1 MNIVSI
7 DVGILH
13 LGVVCCDVTWE
24 QIEVKNVALID
35 ITKRCRHSN
44 CTLNHTN
51 HIVDRVDH
59 FIQGYK
65 TMLDKADRILIEK
78 QPPVGLISVEQLL
91 FDRLRD
97 KVEFIYPVSVHKHFG
112 IRKLDYDGRKA
123 FLVEKTKQYLTGTIY
138 DTLGKETRRCRCYGD
153 DHVLEKKFRT
163 KSASRI
169 GETGDTVRAFSVSWR
184 HIGHL
189 VLLVFHS

>member
-1 MNIVSI
+1 MYIVSI

-24 QIEVKNVALID
+24 QIDVKHVALID
-35 ITKRCRHSN
+35 ITKQCRQRN

-59 FIQGYK
+59 FIQVYK
-65 TMLDKADRILIEK
+65 TILDKADRILIEK
-78 QPPVGLISVEQLL
+78 QPIMGLISVEQLL

-97 KVEFIYPVSVHKHFG
+97 KVEFIYPVSMHKHFG

-123 FLVEKTKQYLTGTIY
+123 FLVEKTKPYLAGTVY
-138 DTLGKETRRCRCYGD
+138 DTLERKHDVADAMAMIMYWRRNSGRRVHRELGKPGTPFER
-153 DHVLEKKFRT
+153 FRYL
-163 KSASRI
+163 
-169 GETGDTVRAFSVSWR
+169 GDTA
-184 HIGHL
+184 GM
-189 VLLVFHS
+189 